1 MSAPSGV
8 RPGAP
13 LEPAKPRNPL
23 SRARIE
29 RIADRTVSAFGLV
42 FGLQTLPTALGQLGA
57 LREPWG
63 AVWMIGI
70 FGGLALT
77 VILAV
82 VQRGVKIAMGVL
94 SVLYLAAI
102 VTWPLLV
109 RDPSAFS
116 SDKPWVWF
124 LCSVFTAFAAVA
136 YPLWLAI
143 AYTFIAPI
151 AYGVVRALPAGGGV
165 GFELGALDAI
175 YAIILG
181 GVILAIIAMMRQA
194 SSAVDAAQSQA
205 LARYATAVR
214 QHATEVERVQV
225 DAIVHDSVLTT
236 LLSAASARTP
246 EQKELAAAMAAD
258 AIGHLH
264 AAEASTPEDQS
275 LVGLNQLAERLATSA
290 NAFSSPFEV
299 EVRDVEVHMLP
310 VNVAEAVYSAA
321 VQAMVNSMQHAGG
334 PEVHRSL
341 SIRGGGPAATVEII
355 VGDDGRGF
363 TEAEVPAERLGLRI
377 SIRDRLAK
385 VGGRADIRSEP
396 GEGTTVTILWPSAE
410 PQPVGAQAP
419 GAARYDQQGPFTS
432 VEPRETEA
440 AE

>member
-8 RPGAP
+8 RPGLP
-13 LEPAKPRNPL
+13 LEAAKPRNPL

-29 RIADRTVSAFGLV
+29 RISDRTVSAFGLV

-63 AVWMIGI
+63 AAWMIAV

-94 SVLYLAAI
+94 SVVYLAAI
-102 VTWPLLV
+102 ITWPLLV
-109 RDPSAFS
+109 EDGSAFS

-136 YPLWLAI
+136 YPLWLAV
-143 AYTFIAPI
+143 AYTFVAPI
-151 AYGVVRALPAGGGV
+151 AYGIVRALPAGGGV

-181 GVILAIIAMMRQA
+181 GVILSIIAMMRQA
-194 SSAVDAAQSQA
+194 SSAVDTAQSQA
-205 LARYATAVR
+205 LARYANAVR

-236 LLSAASARTP
+236 LLSAASARSP
-246 EQKELAAAMAAD
+246 EQKELAAAMASD

-264 AAEASTPEDQS
+264 AAEAATPEDQT
-275 LVGLNQLAERLATSA
+275 LVGLDRLAERLVTSA
-290 NAFSSPFEV
+290 NAFSSPFGV
-299 EVRDVEVHMLP
+299 DVRDVEVHTLP
-310 VNVAEAVYSAA
+310 VNVAEAVYSAT

-334 PEVHRSL
+334 PEVHRNV
-341 SIRGGGPAATVEII
+341 SIRGGGPAATVEI
-355 VGDDGRGF
+355 VVSDDGSGF

-385 VGGRADIRSEP
+385 VGGRARIESEP
-396 GEGTTVTILWPSAE
+396 GNGTTVTILWPSAE
-410 PQPVGAQAP
+410 QHPVGAPAGSALGESGVAFP
-419 GAARYDQQGPFTS
+419 RDVGA
-432 VEPRETEA
+432 VE
-440 AE
+440 

>member
-1 MSAPSGV
+1 MSVPSGV
-8 RPGAP
+8 RPGLP
-13 LEPAKPRNPL
+13 LESAKPRNPL

-29 RIADRTVSAFGLV
+29 RISDRTVSAFGLV
-42 FGLQTLPTALGQLGA
+42 FGLQTLPTALGQLGD

-63 AVWMIGI
+63 TVWMVTI

-77 VILAV
+77 VILAI

-102 VTWPLLV
+102 VTWPLLAA
-109 RDPSAFS
+109 DPSAFG

-136 YPLWLAI
+136 FPLWLAI
-143 AYTFIAPI
+143 AYTFVTPI
-151 AYGVVRALPAGGGV
+151 AYGIVRALPAGGGA
-165 GFELGALDAI
+165 GFELAALDTI
-175 YAIILG
+175 YALILG

-194 SSAVDAAQSQA
+194 SSAVDTAQSQA
-205 LARYATAVR
+205 LDRYANAVR

-264 AAEASTPEDQS
+264 AAEAATPEDQS
-275 LVGLNQLAERLATSA
+275 AVGLDRLTERLVTAA

-299 EVRDVEVHMLP
+299 AVRDVEVHTLP
-310 VNVAEAVYSAA
+310 VNVAEAVYSAT

-334 PEVHRSL
+334 PDIHRAV
-341 SIRGGGPAATVEII
+341 SIRGGGPAATVEVVIR
-355 VGDDGRGF
+355 DDGRGF
-363 TEAEVPAERLGLRI
+363 TESEVPAERLGLRI

-385 VGGRADIRSEP
+385 VGGRARIESEP
-396 GEGTTVTILWPSAE
+396 GAGTTVTILWPSADQPPLGSSAVSAGMHE
-410 PQPVGAQAP
+410 PAVAGGQ
-419 GAARYDQQGPFTS
+419 
-432 VEPRETEA
+432 EA

>member
-8 RPGAP
+8 RPGLP
-13 LEPAKPRNPL
+13 LESAKPRNPL

-42 FGLQTLPTALGQLGA
+42 FGLQTLPTALGQLKD

-63 AVWMIGI
+63 LVWLVIV

-77 VILAV
+77 VLLAI
-82 VQRGVKIAMGVL
+82 VQRGVKIAMGILAV
-94 SVLYLAAI
+94 VYLAAI

-109 RDPSAFS
+109 AHPSAFG

-143 AYTFIAPI
+143 AYTFVAPI
-151 AYGVVRALPAGGGV
+151 AYGIVRALPAGGGV
-165 GFELGALDAI
+165 GFELAALDTI

-194 SSAVDAAQSQA
+194 SSAVDTAQSQA

-236 LLSAASARTP
+236 LLSAASARSP

-264 AAEASTPEDQS
+264 AAEAAPPEDQS
-275 LVGLNQLAERLATSA
+275 LVGLDSLSDRLVTAA

-299 EVRDVEVHMLP
+299 EVRDVEVHTLP
-310 VNVAEAVYSAA
+310 VNVADALYSAA
-321 VQAMVNSMQHAGG
+321 VQAMVNSIQHAGG
-334 PEVHRSL
+334 AEVSRSV
-341 SIRGGGPAATVEII
+341 SIRGGSPAATVQ
-355 VGDDGRGF
+355 VVVRDDGRGF
-363 TEAEVPAERLGLRI
+363 SESEVPAERLGLRI
-377 SIRDRLAK
+377 SIRDRIAK
-385 VGGRADIRSEP
+385 VGGSADIASTP
-396 GEGTTVTILWPSAE
+396 GEGTTVTILWPAAQQVAPAAAALHEPVPSGHPEVAE
-410 PQPVGAQAP
+410 
-419 GAARYDQQGPFTS
+419 
-432 VEPRETEA
+432 
-440 AE
+440 

>member
-1 MSAPSGV
+1 MSAPSGL
-8 RPGAP
+8 RPGLP
-13 LEPAKPRNPL
+13 LESAKPRNPL

-42 FGLQTLPTALGQLGA
+42 FGLQTLPTALGQLKD

-63 AVWMIGI
+63 LVWLVIV

-77 VILAV
+77 VLLAI

-94 SVLYLAAI
+94 AVVYLAAI

-109 RDPSAFS
+109 AHPSAFDA
-116 SDKPWVWF
+116 DKPWVWF

-143 AYTFIAPI
+143 AYTFVAPI

-165 GFELGALDAI
+165 GFELAALDTI

-194 SSAVDAAQSQA
+194 SSAVDTAQSQA

-236 LLSAASARTP
+236 LLSAASARSP

-264 AAEASTPEDQS
+264 AAEAAPPEDQS
-275 LVGLNQLAERLATSA
+275 LVGLDSLSDRLVTAA
-290 NAFSSPFEV
+290 NAFSSPFQV
-299 EVRDVEVHMLP
+299 EVRDVEVHTLP
-310 VNVAEAVYSAA
+310 VSVADALYSAA
-321 VQAMVNSMQHAGG
+321 VQAMVNSIQHAGG
-334 PEVHRSL
+334 PEVTRSV
-341 SIRGGGPAATVEII
+341 SIRGGGPAATVE
-355 VGDDGRGF
+355 VVVRDDGRGF
-363 TEAEVPAERLGLRI
+363 SESDVPAERLGLRI
-377 SIRDRLAK
+377 SIRDRIAK
-385 VGGRADIRSEP
+385 VGGTADIASTP
-396 GEGTTVTILWPSAE
+396 GEGTTVTILWPAAQQQQPAAVGRHEPVSSGHQEVAE
-410 PQPVGAQAP
+410 
-419 GAARYDQQGPFTS
+419 
-432 VEPRETEA
+432 
-440 AE
+440 

>member
-1 MSAPSGV
+1 MSAPSLP
-8 RPGAP
+8 RSAPGAP
-13 LEPAKPRNPL
+13 AETAKPRNPL

-29 RIADRTVSAFGLV
+29 RISDRTVSAFGLV

-57 LREPWG
+57 LRGPWA
-63 AVWMIGI
+63 AVVLVLV
-70 FGGLALT
+70 FGGLAFT
-77 VILAV
+77 VLLAIFA
-82 VQRGVKIAMGVL
+82 QRFVKVTMGIL
-94 SVLYLAAI
+94 SVVYFAAI

-109 RDPSAFS
+109 SEPSAFA

-143 AYTFIAPI
+143 VYTFITPI

-165 GFELGALDAI
+165 GGELAGLDAV

-194 SSAVDAAQSQA
+194 ASAVDLAQSQA
-205 LARYATAVR
+205 LAKYGNAVR

-246 EQKELAAAMAAD
+246 EQKELAARMAAD

-264 AAEASTPEDQS
+264 AAEASGPEDQS
-275 LVGLNQLAERLATSA
+275 QVGVEQLSSRLVTAAR
-290 NAFSSPFEV
+290 AFSSPFEV
-299 EVRDVEVHMLP
+299 DARDDDDLHSLP

-334 PEVHRSL
+334 EEVRRSVTV
-341 SIRGGGPAATVEII
+341 RGGDRGAAVRVI
-355 VGDDGRGF
+355 VADDGRGF
-363 TEAEVPAERLGLRI
+363 DAAEVPAERLGLRV
-377 SIRDRLAK
+377 SIRERVAK
-385 VGGRADIRSEP
+385 VGGRATVESAP
-396 GEGTTVTILWPSAE
+396 GEGTTVTIVWP
-410 PQPVGAQAP
+410 
-419 GAARYDQQGPFTS
+419 AADRGS
-432 VEPRETEA
+432 VFEREQEA
-440 AE
+440 AG

>member
-1 MSAPSGV
+1 MSVPSGV
-8 RPGAP
+8 RPGLP
-13 LEPAKPRNPL
+13 LEAVKPRNPL

-29 RIADRTVSAFGLV
+29 RISDRTVSAFGLV
-42 FGLQTLPTALGQLGA
+42 FGLQTLPTALGQLGD
-57 LREPWG
+57 LRQPWG
-63 AVWMIGI
+63 AVPMVVI

-82 VQRGVKIAMGVL
+82 VQRGVKIAMGIL

-109 RDPSAFS
+109 ADPAAFGTE
-116 SDKPWVWF
+116 KPWLWF

-143 AYTFIAPI
+143 AYTFVAPI
-151 AYGVVRALPAGGGV
+151 AYGVIRALPAGGGA
-165 GFELGALDAI
+165 GFELAALDTI

-194 SSAVDAAQSQA
+194 SSAVDTAQSQA

-264 AAEASTPEDQS
+264 AAEAATPEDQS
-275 LVGLNQLAERLATSA
+275 LVGLDRLTERLVTAA

-299 EVRDVEVHMLP
+299 EVRDIEVHTLP
-310 VNVAEAVYSAA
+310 VSAADAIYSAA
-321 VQAMVNSMQHAGG
+321 VQAMVNSVQHAGG
-334 PEVHRSL
+334 AEVARSV
-341 SIRGGGPAATVEII
+341 SIRGGGPAATVE
-355 VGDDGRGF
+355 VVVRDDGRGF
-363 TEAEVPAERLGLRI
+363 SEAEVPAERLGLRI
-377 SIRDRLAK
+377 SIRDRIAK
-385 VGGRADIRSEP
+385 VGGHARIASEP
-396 GEGTTVTILWPSAE
+396 GAGTTVTILWPSAE
-410 PQPVGAQAP
+410 KPPIGVGALH
-419 GAARYDQQGPFTS
+419 
-432 VEPRETEA
+432 EA
-440 AE
+440 AAAGEQEVAE

>member
-1 MSAPSGV
+1 M
-8 RPGAP
+8 P
-13 LEPAKPRNPL
+13 LEAAKPRNPL

-42 FGLQTLPTALGQLGA
+42 FGLQTLPTALGQLGD

-63 AVWMIGI
+63 TVWLVAV

-77 VILAV
+77 VVLAI

-94 SVLYLAAI
+94 AVVYLAAI
-102 VTWPLLV
+102 VTWPLMV
-109 RDPSAFS
+109 GDPSAFGA
-116 SDKPWVWF
+116 DKPWVWF

-143 AYTFIAPI
+143 AYTFVAPI
-151 AYGVVRALPAGGGV
+151 AYGVVRAVPAGGGA
-165 GFELGALDAI
+165 GFELAALDTI
-175 YAIILG
+175 YAVILG
-181 GVILAIIAMMRQA
+181 GVILAIITMMRQA
-194 SSAVDAAQSQA
+194 SSAVDTAQSQA

-264 AAEASTPEDQS
+264 AAEAATPEDQS
-275 LVGLNQLAERLATSA
+275 LVGLDRLTDRLLTAA

-299 EVRDVEVHMLP
+299 EVRDVEVHTLP
-310 VNVAEAVYSAA
+310 VNVADAIYSAT
-321 VQAMVNSMQHAGG
+321 VQAMVNSIQHAGG
-334 PEVHRSL
+334 PDVARRV
-341 SIRGGGPAATVEII
+341 SIRGGGPAATVE
-355 VGDDGRGF
+355 VVVRDDGRGF
-363 TEAEVPAERLGLRI
+363 SEEDVPAERLGLRI
-377 SIRDRLAK
+377 SIRDRIAK
-385 VGGRADIRSEP
+385 VGGRAAIASEP
-396 GEGTTVTILWPSAE
+396 GAGTTVTILWPAA
-410 PQPVGAQAP
+410 PQPGATALHEPASAGEP
-419 GAARYDQQGPFTS
+419 G
-432 VEPRETEA
+432 V

>member
-1 MSAPSGV
+1 MSAPSLE
-8 RPGAP
+8 RSTAGAP
-13 LEPAKPRNPL
+13 LETSKPRNPL

-42 FGLQTLPTALGQLGA
+42 FGLQSFPTALGQLGA
-57 LREPWG
+57 LRSPWG
-63 AVWMIGI
+63 LVVLVLV
-70 FGGLALT
+70 FGGLAFT
-77 VILAV
+77 VLLAIFA
-82 VQRGVKIAMGVL
+82 QRFVKITMGVL
-94 SVLYLAAI
+94 SLVYLAAI
-102 VTWPLLV
+102 VTWPLLAD
-109 RDPSAFS
+109 DPQAFA

-143 AYTFIAPI
+143 VYTFITPI

-165 GFELGALDAI
+165 GAELAGLDAV

-194 SSAVDAAQSQA
+194 ATAVDVAQSQA
-205 LARYATAVR
+205 LAKYGNAVR

-246 EQKELAAAMAAD
+246 EQKDLAARMAAD

-264 AAEASTPEDQS
+264 AAEASGPEDQTQVGVEQLS
-275 LVGLNQLAERLATSA
+275 DRLVTAAR
-290 NAFSSPFEV
+290 AFSSPFEV
-299 EVRDVEVHMLP
+299 DVRDDAELHSLP

-334 PEVHRSL
+334 EDVHRSVVV
-341 SIRGGGPAATVEII
+341 RGGDHGAAVS
-355 VGDDGRGF
+355 VVVSDDGRGF
-363 TEAEVPAERLGLRI
+363 DADEVPAERLGLRV
-377 SIRDRLAK
+377 SIRERLAK
-385 VGGRADIRSEP
+385 VGGRATVVSAP
-396 GEGTTVTILWPSAE
+396 GEGTSVTIVWPAGE
-410 PQPVGAQAP
+410 RG
-419 GAARYDQQGPFTS
+419 S
-432 VEPRETEA
+432 VVEREQEA
-440 AE
+440 AG